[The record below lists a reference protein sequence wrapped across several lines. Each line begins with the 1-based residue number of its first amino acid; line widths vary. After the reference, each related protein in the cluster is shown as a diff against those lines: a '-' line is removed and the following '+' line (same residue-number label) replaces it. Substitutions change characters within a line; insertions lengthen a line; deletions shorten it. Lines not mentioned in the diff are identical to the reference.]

1 MLPLAT
7 AEKESLRA
15 GHGRIACASHGSSVV
30 FTELSAT
37 YPLKL
42 LSPRLTQDT
51 VAIVYVLSYGGGLV
65 NGDHVH
71 LNVDVRDGCR
81 LLLLSQVGY
90 RVSRQ
95 HHADVLLHL

>member
-1 MLPLAT
+1 MSPPVN
-7 AEKESLRA
+7 KSLHA
-15 GHGRIACASHGSSVV
+15 GHGRIACTSHGSSVV

-42 LSPRLTQDT
+42 LSPKLAQDI

-65 NGDHVH
+65 NGDHVK
-71 LNVDVRDGCR
+71 LNVDVRDRCR

-90 RVSRQ
+90 RVPRHPSY
-95 HHADVLLHL
+95 

>member
-1 MLPLAT
+1 MLPPAT
-7 AEKESLRA
+7 AENKSLHA
-15 GHGRIACASHGSSVV
+15 GHGRIACAAHGSSVV

-42 LSPRLTQDT
+42 LSPKLAQDT

-65 NGDHVH
+65 HGDHVK
-71 LNVDVRDGCR
+71 LNVDVRGGCK

-95 HHADVLLHL
+95 PPC